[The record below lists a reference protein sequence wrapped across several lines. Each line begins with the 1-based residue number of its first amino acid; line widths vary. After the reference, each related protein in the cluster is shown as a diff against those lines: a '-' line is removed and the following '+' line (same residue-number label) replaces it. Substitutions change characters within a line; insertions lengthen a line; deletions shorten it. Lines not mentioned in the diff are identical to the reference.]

1 MKMKRLLSVLISLSL
16 VAALAAC
23 GSGNTASSG
32 TQSAAGSTTA
42 GTAAK
47 SEGKTIEYWVS
58 WTPGADTEKASLPM
72 FKEWEQKTGNT
83 INYSVA
89 TYDMLHD
96 KLVTAGAAGNAPD
109 LAWALP
115 EWVGEFNNMDLV
127 VNLTDKFNAWNDKSN
142 LYDSV
147 VKSMKVGDKV
157 IGIPY
162 EMTLRA
168 LLVHADTNSSAGA
181 DVPKT
186 WDDLMKLGDY
196 KQKTGKYPYGIAAT
210 GVRSPQ
216 ELLVYLAQKDLEI
229 ATLQA
234 DGKYKNTWKDNPDQ
248 LKKAAEV
255 FQFYKDLIDKGIV
268 DPNSKTWGW
277 EETDENFAT
286 GITGMYVSGNWL
298 AERESTNANT
308 MKDVQIA
315 PIPYPSNGKAATYM
329 EVKPMFIF
337 NSSKNQDEA
346 FDLATFVASKEFQEA
361 AFKDRSPRSDVSTD
375 SKWCKDFKALAN
387 DGIIFPPV
395 TLGGVTKAMIDSV
408 AKVLHDG
415 MSPADAASWLS
426 DQINAS
432 LKDTNELSEK

>member
-1 MKMKRLLSVLISLSL
+1 
-16 VAALAAC
+16 
-23 GSGNTASSG
+23 
-32 TQSAAGSTTA
+32 
-42 GTAAK
+42 
-47 SEGKTIEYWVS
+47 
-58 WTPGADTEKASLPM
+58 
-72 FKEWEQKTGNT
+72 
-83 INYSVA
+83 
-89 TYDMLHD
+89 MLHD

-216 ELLVYLAQKDLEI
+216 ELLVYLAQKELEI

>member
-1 MKMKRLLSVLISLSL
+1 MKMKMLLSVLISLSL

-47 SEGKTIEYWVS
+47 SEGKTIGYWVS

-181 DVPKT
+181 DVPKN
-186 WDDLMKLGDY
+186 WDDLMKLGNY

-286 GITGMYVSGNWL
+286 GITGMYVCIRQL
-298 AERESTNANT
+298 AGRKREHKCQYHEGRPDRPHPLSI
-308 MKDVQIA
+308 KRKSR
-315 PIPYPSNGKAATYM
+315 YLHGGKAH
-329 EVKPMFIF
+329 VHI
-337 NSSKNQDEA
+337 Q
-346 FDLATFVASKEFQEA
+346 Q
-361 AFKDRSPRSDVSTD
+361 
-375 SKWCKDFKALAN
+375 
-387 DGIIFPPV
+387 
-395 TLGGVTKAMIDSV
+395 
-408 AKVLHDG
+408 
-415 MSPADAASWLS
+415 
-426 DQINAS
+426 Q
-432 LKDTNELSEK
+432 